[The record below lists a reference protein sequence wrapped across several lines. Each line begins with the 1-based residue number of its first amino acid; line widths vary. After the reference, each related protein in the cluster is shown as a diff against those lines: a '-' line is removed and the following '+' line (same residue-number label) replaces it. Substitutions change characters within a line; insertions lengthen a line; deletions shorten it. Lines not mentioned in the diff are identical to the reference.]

1 MAGLVRNST
10 QNKGLPIFPRAD
22 KSSVTPYYSYDQS
35 EGAYVHLPGFSG
47 SAGSSIRILQQSTT
61 GFDGRVYDI
70 NGNSLNNGV
79 WASGMTIEQGAGSA
93 NADRFLKGYM
103 DASDDMF
110 YMLFVDTSTSPNT
123 LYFSKVNLA
132 GTVTTIGNAA
142 LGNASMN
149 STWMGSNTWGA
160 LRRLGGD
167 GSGNFGLFCT
177 VTASGNSG
185 AGAPY
190 QGVDITISASDG
202 SLSYSALMPTNYG
215 NFFQIYNPYMGPTAN
230 GIIGGSYY
238 QNTAYSNGPVGF
250 YGPLMNTVSGR
261 GNVNTYMGDPAS
273 NGFPF
278 ATGAGMLIHRSKAKY
293 IYSSLS
299 YNMRGQSSV
308 FGEDEVHAW
317 LDDMAVY
324 YGIL

>member
-1 MAGLVRNST
+1 MAGLVRNSAG
-10 QNKGLPIFPRAD
+10 NKGIPIFPTAD

-47 SAGSSIRILQQSTT
+47 SAGSSIRILQQSVT

-79 WASGMTIEQGAGSA
+79 WTSGMTIEQGAGSA
-93 NADRFLKGYM
+93 NADRFLKCYM
-103 DASDDMF
+103 DAADDLL
-110 YMLFVDTSTSPNT
+110 YMLFVDTSVSPNV

-132 GTVTTIGNAA
+132 GTVTAIGNAA

-149 STWMGSNTWGA
+149 STWMGSNSWGA

-167 GSGNFGLFCT
+167 GSGNFGLYMT
-177 VTASGNSG
+177 VTAAGNSG
-185 AGAPY
+185 SGAPY

-202 SLSYSALMPTNYG
+202 SLSYSTMMPTNYG

-261 GNVNTYMGDPAS
+261 GNVNTYMGSPAV
-273 NGFPF
+273 NGYPH
-278 ATGAGMLIHRSKAKY
+278 ATSSGMAIHRAKSKY
-293 IYSSLS
+293 VFSSMS
-299 YNMRGQSSV
+299 YNMRGTSTI
-308 FGEDEVHAW
+308 FGEDEIHSW
-317 LDDMAVY
+317 LDEMAVY